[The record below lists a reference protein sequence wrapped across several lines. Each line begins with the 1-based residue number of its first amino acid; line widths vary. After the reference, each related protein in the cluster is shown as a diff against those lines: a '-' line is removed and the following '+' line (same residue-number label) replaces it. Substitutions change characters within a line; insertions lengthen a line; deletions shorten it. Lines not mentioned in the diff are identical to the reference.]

1 MAVVVAVSRSVDM
14 LSISHRAFL
23 NFLYLNV
30 LRFFLSASGQGEDEN
45 ACNQATR
52 DCQFIIIQLW
62 GHAT

>member
-1 MAVVVAVSRSVDM
+1 MTVVVAVSRSVDM
-14 LSISHRAFL
+14 LSLRCWAFF

-52 DCQFIIIQLW
+52 DCQLMIIQLW